1 MTNVYG
7 TSISRP
13 ATRVGT
19 EKMKIPS
26 VDSLEVLTGHN
37 SIDQTHK
44 GPISGSKS
52 RAQKKS
58 DRRKVCKHI
67 RSPKPIKK
75 KIVVEL
81 LSCIINRKHVVCK

>member
-1 MTNVYG
+1 
-7 TSISRP
+7 
-13 ATRVGT
+13 
-19 EKMKIPS
+19 MKIPS

-58 DRRKVCKHI
+58 DRRKVCKTY
-67 RSPKPIKK
+67 PKSETDKGK